1 MNSIPRISDSVLESD
16 DFLEAFCCGCPK
28 ARLARSPRD
37 SMGLSWEPDEWECPA
52 DFCPWDEKC
61 FRYQTFEELEELLCQ
76 VDTLLAEARSYV

>member
-28 ARLARSPRD
+28 WD
-37 SMGLSWEPDEWECPA
+37 PDEWECPA